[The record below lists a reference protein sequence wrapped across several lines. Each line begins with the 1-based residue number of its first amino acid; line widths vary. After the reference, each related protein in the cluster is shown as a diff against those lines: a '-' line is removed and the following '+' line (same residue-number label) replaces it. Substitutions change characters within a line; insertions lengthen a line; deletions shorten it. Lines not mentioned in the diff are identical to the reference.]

1 MLTTVTASTTGNTT
15 MDTITSLPTPL
26 RPILRQQQLILI
38 LLPPTKLPQQNTE
51 ENHSIKNPSQVC
63 DNYLNDILLARIWW
77 HTSPPI
83 PNMKT
88 IDTFVSRTK

>member
-51 ENHSIKNPSQVC
+51 ENHSIKKPS
-63 DNYLNDILLARIWW
+63 
-77 HTSPPI
+77 
-83 PNMKT
+83 
-88 IDTFVSRTK
+88 